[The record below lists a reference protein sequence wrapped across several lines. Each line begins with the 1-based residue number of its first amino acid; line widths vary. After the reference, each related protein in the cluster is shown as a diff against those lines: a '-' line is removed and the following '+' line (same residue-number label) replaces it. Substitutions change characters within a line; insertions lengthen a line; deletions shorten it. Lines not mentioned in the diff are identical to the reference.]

1 MWPLLDLSPRSL
13 LLAPVY
19 PSSTWGLFVLH
30 GAHVSI
36 LVDLRSCSALTQY
49 HSWICAVALATA
61 VLPGARPGWSLLPES
76 AITAA
81 VFKCLR
87 GPRGPLLGHR
97 LLLSRT
103 AWADRGH
110 SHNPRDSG
118 HHLLHAEAAA
128 PGTQTGS
135 AETQMSLL
143 VSLAWSISVCF
154 TIRHFK
160 RGKYFM
166 LARLQIFT
174 VYEI

>member
-1 MWPLLDLSPRSL
+1 MWITEQRGSQMTLCVICSSVKCSVTDLYMCPLLDLSPRSL
-13 LLAPVY
+13 LFAPVY

-36 LVDLRSCSALTQY
+36 LVGLSSCSALTQY

-87 GPRGPLLGHR
+87 GPRGPPLGHR

-110 SHNPRDSG
+110 SHNPRDGG
-118 HHLLHAEAAA
+118 HHLLHAEAAV
-128 PGTQTGS
+128 
-135 AETQMSLL
+135 L
-143 VSLAWSISVCF
+143 VRKLV
-154 TIRHFK
+154 
-160 RGKYFM
+160 
-166 LARLQIFT
+166 LQKHKWAF
-174 VYEI
+174 